1 MQHAQHF
8 DLKLFSLDIVSNYRK
23 VEIRNSAKNFHTLY
37 PGEPSVSILCHFVL
51 HCVLSPM
58 SCVPSP
64 VSCVYKHPEKQ
75 GFLNHMRKSVFII
88 DL

>member
-51 HCVLSPM
+51 HCVLSP
-58 SCVPSP
+58 